1 MATVTICR
9 HCRLANL
16 LVVAPSVRVQI
27 LGLAQKLNRR
37 FWRLNSWRTYI
48 HKSWN
53 TLYPEIIRT
62 AQYVLN
68 AGLLDCLVAG
78 VAENPNAEVSVF
90 LTPQQNRTL

>member
-1 MATVTICR
+1 MYYF
-9 HCRLANL
+9 
-16 LVVAPSVRVQI
+16 SS
-27 LGLAQKLNRR
+27 GKKSNRR
-37 FWRLNSWRTYI
+37 FRRLNSWRTYI